1 MDEQRAKQHEFVANM
16 SKNNLARFVQLVVV
30 VFLLLLL
37 LLLA

>member
-1 MDEQRAKQHEFVANM
+1 MDEQQAKQHDFVAKI
-16 SKNNLARFVQLVVV
+16 SKNNLARFVLLVVV